1 MTTEEIMAYF
11 EEELKGLYSSAE
23 IKNFFFYVLSD
34 LLRVPKLAILSEPYK
49 KIDEKNV
56 QKVRGIVLELKNMV
70 PLQYILGK
78 ADFYGMVLQVNPAVL
93 IPRPET
99 EELVDWII
107 KDNKGKNV
115 SILDICTGSGCIA
128 LALKKN
134 LPMARLTGVD
144 FSLKALEVAG
154 ANAHK
159 LNMDIEFV
167 KGDALKLALSLNP
180 SDYDIVVSNPPYV
193 LPSEKVQMPENVLE
207 HEPHEALFVPEND
220 PLLFYKAI
228 GYFIKKSKHNTVL
241 YFEINE
247 TKGQELL
254 ALLGDMGFK
263 DITLRKDINGKD
275 RMIKCTYIC

>member
-1 MTTEEIMAYF
+1 MTPEEIKDYF
-11 EEELKGLYSSAE
+11 EEELKGLYPSAE

-34 LLRVPKLAILSEPYK
+34 LLSVPKLTILSEPYK
-49 KIDEKNV
+49 KIDEKIV
-56 QKVRGIVLELKNMV
+56 QKVKGIVLELKNMV

-99 EELVDWII
+99 EELVDWVI
-107 KDNKGKNV
+107 KDNKDKNV
-115 SILDICTGSGCIA
+115 SILDVCTGSGCIA

-134 LPMARLTGVD
+134 LPMATLTGVD
-144 FSLKALEVAG
+144 FSVKALEVAIE
-154 ANAHK
+154 NAHE

-167 KGDALKLALSLNP
+167 KGDALKLALSINP
-180 SDYDIVVSNPPYV
+180 SDYDIIVSNPPYV
-193 LPSEKVQMPENVLE
+193 IVGEKQFMKKNVLE
-207 HEPHEALFVPEND
+207 YEPHEALFVPEND

-228 GYFIKKSKHNTVL
+228 GYFVKKSKRNATL

-247 TKGQELL
+247 TKGKELI

-275 RMIKCTYIC
+275 RMIKCIYIC